1 MQITDWQWTRLKSAI
16 SNVRHFQG
24 GLALQD
30 YHAELDEAI
39 EDIENPQE
47 EQQNYREE
55 IPYRMPE
62 Q

>member
-47 EQQNYREE
+47 EQQNYR
-55 IPYRMPE
+55 
-62 Q
+62 